1 MKRRTILTVAATWP
15 VVGWTAAAMAQPK
28 RQPVVIGWLSNSARE
43 TGETSLA
50 AFRQGLAELGW
61 KEGVQ
66 VTIEARWAAGK
77 MDRLPALARELAA
90 LNPAVIVTS
99 PSSRPVMAAA
109 KEARSI
115 PLVQAAG
122 GDLVS
127 AGLAKTY
134 ARPGGMVTGIT
145 NLPVESSEK
154 YIEFLRMIAPK
165 LRRVGF
171 LMDPKT
177 LAPDDQRKVVERAA
191 QRLSI
196 DPRFAQAT
204 QVGDIDSALASLAK
218 QGAEAL
224 VPMPSPLL
232 GFERTRILRFAQAQ
246 RWPVAA
252 GTAAWVRDGAL
263 LSYGADASENF
274 RRAAYYVDR
283 ILKGAK
289 PGDLPLEQPRKF
301 ELMLNAKVAKA
312 LALTIPQELLL
323 RADRV
328 IE

>member
-1 MKRRTILTVAATWP
+1 MRRRVFVVAAA
-15 VVGWTAAAMAQPK
+15 AAAMHWAAGTSAQSK
-28 RQPVVIGWLSNSARE
+28 RQPLVIGWLSNSSRE
-43 TGETSLA
+43 SGAASLA
-50 AFRQGLAELGW
+50 TFRQGLADLGW
-61 KEGVQ
+61 KEGAQ
-66 VTIEARWAAGK
+66 VTIEERWAEGK
-77 MDRLPALARELAA
+77 MDRLPALARELVAM
-90 LNPAVIVTS
+90 NPAVIVAS
-99 PSSRPVMAAA
+99 PSSRPVIVAA
-109 KEARSI
+109 KEAPHI
-115 PLVQAAG
+115 PLVQASG

-145 NLPVESSEK
+145 NLPVEASEK
-154 YIEFLRMIAPK
+154 YIEFLRMMVPK

-171 LMDPKT
+171 LMDPNT
-177 LAPDDQRKVVERAA
+177 LDPAAQRKVIRRAV

-196 DPRFAQAT
+196 EPQFASAAKVEEIDP
-204 QVGDIDSALASLAK
+204 ALASLAT

-224 VPMPSPLL
+224 VSMPSPLF
-232 GFERTRILRFAQAQ
+232 GFERPRILRFAQAQ

-252 GTAAWVRDGAL
+252 GTAAWVQAGAL

-283 ILKGAK
+283 ILKSSK

-301 ELMLNAKVAKA
+301 ELVLNAKVATV
-312 LALTIPQELLL
+312 LGLRIPQELLL
-323 RADRV
+323 RADKV